1 MSSCKILF
9 LAANPDGTVQLS
21 LARELREIK
30 AKIRAAELRD
40 SLELVSEGRYVLT
53 ICSRR

>member
-21 LARELREIK
+21 LDRELREIK

-40 SLELVSEGRYVLT
+40 SKGLFVP
-53 ICSRR
+53 